1 MKSKTFWVFRIL
13 TFILLIF
20 LIQEPAHSIDL
31 NKAKCGKKCKME
43 NNLKACQVFTNE
55 FSKWIKIENNYRSRL
70 INGETAKAQ
79 IKGLTKLIPGV
90 IGGTPKKANAELK
103 VVNNE
108 LYFWMDKWGWSLTP
122 YNVTYDNNAINEIM
136 KRLDLHISYCAPIYE
151 YFE

>member
-1 MKSKTFWVFRIL
+1 
-13 TFILLIF
+13 
-20 LIQEPAHSIDL
+20 
-31 NKAKCGKKCKME
+31 ME
-43 NNLKACQVFTNE
+43 ANLKACQVFTNE

-90 IGGTPKKANAELK
+90 NGGTPKKANAEIK
-103 VVNNE
+103 VINNE

-122 YNVTYDNNAINEIM
+122 YNVTYDNNAIKEII
-136 KRLDLHISYCAPIYE
+136 KRVDLKIIYCAPIYE

>member
-1 MKSKTFWVFRIL
+1 MKFKPFRVLRIL
-13 TFILLIF
+13 TFTLIIF
-20 LIQEPAHSIDL
+20 FIQEPANSLELD
-31 NKAKCGKKCKME
+31 KAKCGKKCKME
-43 NNLKACQVFTNE
+43 SNLKACKVFTKE
-55 FSKWIKIENNYRSRL
+55 FSKWSKIENNYRSRL

-90 IGGTPKKANAELK
+90 TGGTPKKANAELK

-136 KRLDLHISYCAPIYE
+136 KRVDLHVIYCAPIYD